1 MTDAQNVYEA
11 LSHALACSRA
21 WAAGKEHLSNV
32 TRSARFLSDA
42 CKRLDDSINATGTLR
57 CRHVSVDDLGNRHP
71 GEWLLDG
78 VWTEDASADELF
90 AERFPVRIQC
100 GLECES
106 STNGKELFKDLAKLI
121 VVASEIKIFAAGM
134 NQKSVEG
141 TENYVCKRVSQI
153 ARFLDHA
160 HHEERATDWYL
171 AFWPAPLNVEGKS
184 LWEHLDCGR
193 FAHLSSIRL
202 YQRFGNSFRKVE
214 TFRQERSRHRR

>member
-1 MTDAQNVYEA
+1 MTDAQSLHEA
-11 LSHALACSRA
+11 LSHALAGSRA

-42 CKRLDDSINATGTLR
+42 CKRLDGSINASSTLC
-57 CRHVSVDDLGNRHP
+57 CRHISVDDLGKRHP

-90 AERFPVRIQC
+90 TERFPVRIRC

-141 TENYVCKRVSQI
+141 AANYVSKRVSQI
-153 ARFLDHA
+153 DRLLDHV
-160 HHEERATDWYL
+160 HDEERATDWYL
-171 AFWPAPLNVEGKS
+171 AFWPAPLKVEGKS

-202 YQRFGNSFRKVE
+202 YRRFGKSFREME
-214 TFRQERSRHRR
+214 TFRQ